1 MDEKAWGVITAG
13 ATYGHAVETALL
25 DLRREVTAMGTQ
37 VDGAYVALDELKV
50 RLNAHIDDGGIP
62 HYHGTLHDRLDALEK
77 RVTEA
82 MHHDYH
88 TKPLTEPDHTC
99 ETCKY
104 AWIDS
109 EDCKRCDLLPVD
121 RLPNDPRCRWTP
133 RETPK
138 ADRMARYEEAVMD
151 LYQGLAAGDEIE
163 LIRVGCGQTQPWSKT
178 QQRFLGPAV
187 KLDAWLKKAE

>member
-1 MDEKAWGVITAG
+1 MDKQEVWGAIEANAG
-13 ATYGHAVETALL
+13 CGYGWAIALL
-25 DLRREVTAMGTQ
+25 DLKEQ
-37 VDGAYVALDELKV
+37 VEE
-50 RLNAHIDDGGIP
+50 NARDICRNGD
-62 HYHGTLHDRLDALEK
+62 TFTDRLTALEK

-82 MHHDYH
+82 MHHDWHYH